1 MKNYLLALIGSAL
14 LTLTIYA
21 DDVEEVVVTASL
33 TNQNASDLVDPLHV
47 VDGDDVATG
56 GVLSLGDT
64 LDELLGV
71 HSADFGSAVGQPVIR
86 GMSGSRVR
94 ILENGVVVRDVAA
107 LGPDHINDVNL
118 LNTEQIEV
126 VRGPSSLLYANG
138 AAGGVVNIVDNSIA
152 RTDLSTFPVVS
163 VGLETQSVNN
173 GEVKDFSYQANHS
186 GFNVTFVTSD
196 TVMENYEL
204 PGGALFPEEHH
215 DEDHHDSEG
224 DEDHDEESL
233 KFLANSDVENTY
245 SKFGVSRTGDWG
257 YIGFSY
263 SDNEGE
269 FGIPFHVEAHGDHDE
284 DHADSEG
291 DEEHDEHEGE
301 RIFSQIDSNKFD
313 IKGSLVTNN
322 FGPINNVD
330 FSFRDSSYSHLEG
343 HAEEEGHHDEDHSES
358 EEDGH
363 GHEEPTLFETDAT
376 EFGFI
381 FDVSSN
387 DVTRKIVVNMADQD
401 SSIIGEEAFMRPVS
415 AKETTLGFFTSKDF
429 GTYSIDFG
437 IRADDISRSGSVAH
451 HDEDHADDE
460 GEEEIES
467 YNLDTNTLSVALN
480 FDQKFSDNLT
490 VNLGLASFERAP
502 DVVEL
507 FMNGPHLATG
517 RFEMGDPDLKNEVS
531 NNIDLGFNYEMDNM
545 YATFNYYQNNV
556 ADYIYLRDEEHD
568 EDHHDSEGEEEHEG
582 LMHAEFVQEDASL
595 EGYEFEVGSVY
606 QIGNG
611 LLDLS
616 VGRDVVEGRLDA
628 GGFIPR
634 MAPSRNFIS
643 ASYTENDY
651 VVSLLFKDVADH
663 VDVAEEG
670 ETMTEGYKM
679 LNLKLTKDISVYGAN
694 LRVSAFANNALDQ
707 VARNSTSFVKDA
719 VPLPGRN
726 IGLNLRFSY

>member
-1 MKNYLLALIGSAL
+1 MKNNLIALIGSAL

-47 VDGDDVATG
+47 LDGDDVATG

-186 GFNVTFVTSD
+186 GFNVTFVASD
-196 TVMENYEL
+196 TIMENYEL

-245 SKFGVSRTGDWG
+245 SKFGLSRTGDWG

-531 NNIDLGFNYEMDNM
+531 NNIDLGFNYEIDNM

-643 ASYTENDY
+643 ASYSENDY

-694 LRVSAFANNALDQ
+694 LKVSAFANNALDQ
-707 VARNSTSFVKDA
+707 VARNSTSFAKDA

>member
-1 MKNYLLALIGSAL
+1 MKNNLIALIGSAL

-33 TNQNASDLVDPLHV
+33 TDQNASDLVDPLHV
-47 VDGDDVATG
+47 IDGDDVASG

-138 AAGGVVNIVDNSIA
+138 GAGGVVNIVDNSIA
-152 RTDLSTFPVVS
+152 KTDLSTFPVVS

-186 GFNVTFVTSD
+186 GFNVTFATSD

-245 SKFGVSRTGDWG
+245 TKFGVSRTGDWG

-291 DEEHDEHEGE
+291 DEDHDEHEGE

-376 EFGFI
+376 EFGLI
-381 FDVSSN
+381 FDISSN
-387 DVTRKIVVNMADQD
+387 DVIRKIVVNTADQD
-401 SSIIGEEAFMRPVS
+401 SSIVGEEAFMRPVS

-429 GTYSIDFG
+429 GTYTIDFG
-437 IRADDISRSGSVAH
+437 IRADNISRSGSVAH

-460 GEEEIES
+460 GEEEIEF
-467 YNLDTNTLSVALN
+467 YNLDTNTLSAALN
-480 FDQKFSDNLT
+480 FDQKFSDNLS
-490 VNLGLASFERAP
+490 VNLGLSSFERAP

-517 RFEMGDPDLKNEVS
+517 RFEMGDPDLNNEVS
-531 NNIDLGFNYEMDNM
+531 KNIDLTFNYQMDNM
-545 YATFNYYQNNV
+545 YATFAYFQNSV
-556 ADYIYLRDEEHD
+556 SDYIYLRDEEHD

-582 LMHAEFVQEDASL
+582 LMHAEFVQQDASL
-595 EGYEFEVGSVY
+595 NGYEFEVGAVY

-611 LLDLS
+611 TLDLS
-616 VGRDVVEGRLDA
+616 VGRDVVEGKLDA

-634 MAPSRNFIS
+634 MAPSRNFMS
-643 ASYTENDY
+643 ASYNENDY
-651 VVSLLFKDVADH
+651 TFSILLKDVADH
-663 VDVAEEG
+663 LDVAEEG

-679 LNLKLTKDISVYGAN
+679 LNLKLVKDISVYGAD
-694 LRVSAFANNALDQ
+694 LRVAAFANNALDQ

>member
-313 IKGSLVTNN
+313 IKGSFVTNN

-381 FDVSSN
+381 FDVSSD
-387 DVTRKIVVNMADQD
+387 DVVRKFVVNMADQD

-415 AKETTLGFFTSKDF
+415 AKETTLGYFTSKDF

-460 GEEEIES
+460 GEEEIET

-707 VARNSTSFVKDA
+707 VARNSTSFAKDA

>member
-376 EFGFI
+376 EFGLI
-381 FDVSSN
+381 FDVSSD
-387 DVTRKIVVNMADQD
+387 DVVRKFVVNMADQD

-415 AKETTLGFFTSKDF
+415 AKETTLGYFTSKDF

-460 GEEEIES
+460 GEEEIET

-707 VARNSTSFVKDA
+707 VARNSTSFAKDA

>member
-152 RTDLSTFPVVS
+152 RTDLSTFPVIS

-313 IKGSLVTNN
+313 IKGSFVTNN

-381 FDVSSN
+381 FDVSSD
-387 DVTRKIVVNMADQD
+387 DVVRKFVVNMADQD

-415 AKETTLGFFTSKDF
+415 AKETTLGYFTSKDF

-707 VARNSTSFVKDA
+707 VARNSTSFAKDA

>member
-1 MKNYLLALIGSAL
+1 MKNNLLALIGSAL

-33 TNQNASDLVDPLHV
+33 TDQNASDLVDPLHV
-47 VDGDDVATG
+47 IDGDDVASG

-138 AAGGVVNIVDNSIA
+138 GAGGVVNIVDNSIA
-152 RTDLSTFPVVS
+152 KTDLSTFPVVS

-186 GFNVTFVTSD
+186 GFNVTFATSD

-245 SKFGVSRTGDWG
+245 TKFGVSRTGDWG

-263 SDNEGE
+263 SENEGE

-291 DEEHDEHEGE
+291 DEDHDEHEGE

-376 EFGFI
+376 EFGLI
-381 FDVSSN
+381 FDISSN
-387 DVTRKIVVNMADQD
+387 DVIRKIVVNTADQD

-429 GTYSIDFG
+429 GTYTIDFG

-460 GEEEIES
+460 GEEEIEF
-467 YNLDTNTLSVALN
+467 YNLDTNTLSAALN
-480 FDQKFSDNLT
+480 FDQKFSDNLS
-490 VNLGLASFERAP
+490 VNLGLSSFERAP

-517 RFEMGDPDLKNEVS
+517 RFEMGDPDLNNEVS
-531 NNIDLGFNYEMDNM
+531 KNIDLTFNYQMDNM
-545 YATFNYYQNNV
+545 YATFAYFQNSV
-556 ADYIYLRDEEHD
+556 SDYIYLRDEEHD

-582 LMHAEFVQEDASL
+582 LMHAEFVQQDASL
-595 EGYEFEVGSVY
+595 NGYEFEVGAVY

-611 LLDLS
+611 TLDLS
-616 VGRDVVEGRLDA
+616 VGRDVVEGKLDA

-634 MAPSRNFIS
+634 MAPSRNFMS
-643 ASYTENDY
+643 ASYNENDY
-651 VVSLLFKDVADH
+651 TFSILLKDVADH
-663 VDVAEEG
+663 LDVAEEG

-679 LNLKLTKDISVYGAN
+679 LNLKLVKDISVYGAD
-694 LRVSAFANNALDQ
+694 LRVAAFANNALDQ

>member
-381 FDVSSN
+381 FDVSSD
-387 DVTRKIVVNMADQD
+387 DVVRKFVVNMADQD

-415 AKETTLGFFTSKDF
+415 AKETTLGYFTSKDF

-643 ASYTENDY
+643 ASYSENDY

>member
-196 TVMENYEL
+196 TIMENYEL

-381 FDVSSN
+381 FDVSSD
-387 DVTRKIVVNMADQD
+387 DVVRKFVVNMADQD

-531 NNIDLGFNYEMDNM
+531 NNIDLGFNYEIDNM

-643 ASYTENDY
+643 ASYSENDY

>member
-1 MKNYLLALIGSAL
+1 MKNNLIALIGSAL

-33 TNQNASDLVDPLHV
+33 TDQNASDLADPLHV
-47 VDGDDVATG
+47 IDGDDVASG

-138 AAGGVVNIVDNSIA
+138 GAGGVVNIVDNSIA
-152 RTDLSTFPVVS
+152 KTDLSTFPVVS

-186 GFNVTFVTSD
+186 GFNVTFATSD

-245 SKFGVSRTGDWG
+245 TKFGVSRTGDWG

-263 SDNEGE
+263 SENEGE

-291 DEEHDEHEGE
+291 DEDHDEHEGE

-376 EFGFI
+376 EFGLI
-381 FDVSSN
+381 FDISSN
-387 DVTRKIVVNMADQD
+387 DVIRKIVVNTADQD

-429 GTYSIDFG
+429 GTYTIDFG

-460 GEEEIES
+460 GEEEIEF
-467 YNLDTNTLSVALN
+467 YNLDTNTLSAALN
-480 FDQKFSDNLT
+480 FDQKFSDNLS
-490 VNLGLASFERAP
+490 VNLGLSSFERAP

-517 RFEMGDPDLKNEVS
+517 RFEMGDPDLNNEVS
-531 NNIDLGFNYEMDNM
+531 KNIDLTFNYQMDNM
-545 YATFNYYQNNV
+545 YATFAYFQNSV
-556 ADYIYLRDEEHD
+556 SDYIYLRDEEHD

-582 LMHAEFVQEDASL
+582 LMHAEFVQQDASL
-595 EGYEFEVGSVY
+595 NGYEFEVGAVY

-611 LLDLS
+611 TLDLS
-616 VGRDVVEGRLDA
+616 VGRDVVEGKLDA

-634 MAPSRNFIS
+634 MAPSRNFMS
-643 ASYTENDY
+643 ASYNENDY
-651 VVSLLFKDVADH
+651 TFSILLKDVADH
-663 VDVAEEG
+663 LDVAEEG

-679 LNLKLTKDISVYGAN
+679 LNLKLVKDISVYGAD
-694 LRVSAFANNALDQ
+694 LRVAAFANNALDQ

>member
-33 TNQNASDLVDPLHV
+33 TNQNASDLVDPLHI

-643 ASYTENDY
+643 ASYSENDY

-707 VARNSTSFVKDA
+707 VARNSTSFAKDA

>member
-313 IKGSLVTNN
+313 IKGSFVTNN

-376 EFGFI
+376 EFGLI
-381 FDVSSN
+381 FDVSSD
-387 DVTRKIVVNMADQD
+387 DVVRKFVVNMADQD

-415 AKETTLGFFTSKDF
+415 AKETTLGYFTSKDF

-707 VARNSTSFVKDA
+707 VARNSTSFAKDA

>member
-1 MKNYLLALIGSAL
+1 MKNNLIALIGSAL

-33 TNQNASDLVDPLHV
+33 TDQNASDLVDPLHV
-47 VDGDDVATG
+47 IDGDDVASG

-138 AAGGVVNIVDNSIA
+138 GAGGVVNIVDNSIA
-152 RTDLSTFPVVS
+152 KTDLSTFPVVS

-186 GFNVTFVTSD
+186 GFNVTFATSD

-245 SKFGVSRTGDWG
+245 TKFGVSRTGDWG

-263 SDNEGE
+263 SENEGE

-291 DEEHDEHEGE
+291 DEDHDEHEGE

-376 EFGFI
+376 EFGLI
-381 FDVSSN
+381 FDISSN
-387 DVTRKIVVNMADQD
+387 DVIRKIVVNTADQD

-429 GTYSIDFG
+429 GTYTIEFG
-437 IRADDISRSGSVAH
+437 IRADDISRSCSVAH

-460 GEEEIES
+460 GEEEIEF
-467 YNLDTNTLSVALN
+467 YNLDTNTLSAALN
-480 FDQKFSDNLT
+480 FDQKFSDNLS
-490 VNLGLASFERAP
+490 VNLGLSSFERAP

-517 RFEMGDPDLKNEVS
+517 RFEMGDPDLNNEVS
-531 NNIDLGFNYEMDNM
+531 KNIDLTFNYQMDNM
-545 YATFNYYQNNV
+545 YATFAYFQNSV
-556 ADYIYLRDEEHD
+556 SDYIYLRDEEHD

-582 LMHAEFVQEDASL
+582 LMHAEFVQQDASL
-595 EGYEFEVGSVY
+595 NGYEFEVGAVY

-611 LLDLS
+611 TLDLS
-616 VGRDVVEGRLDA
+616 VGRDVVEGKLDA

-634 MAPSRNFIS
+634 MAPSRNFMS
-643 ASYTENDY
+643 ASYNENDY
-651 VVSLLFKDVADH
+651 TFSILLKDVADH
-663 VDVAEEG
+663 LDVAEEG

-679 LNLKLTKDISVYGAN
+679 LNLKLVKDISVYGAD
-694 LRVSAFANNALDQ
+694 LRVAAFANNALDQ

>member
-1 MKNYLLALIGSAL
+1 MKNNLIALIGSAL

-47 VDGDDVATG
+47 VDGDDISTG

-107 LGPDHINDVNL
+107 IGPDHANDINL

-152 RTDLSTFPVVS
+152 KTDLSTFPVVS

-186 GFNVTFVTSD
+186 GFNVTFATSD
-196 TVMENYEL
+196 AVMENYEL

-224 DEDHDEESL
+224 DEDHAEESL
-233 KFLANSDVENTY
+233 RFLANSDVENTNT
-245 SKFGVSRTGDWG
+245 KFGVSRTGDWG
-257 YIGFSY
+257 YLGFSY
-263 SDNEGE
+263 AENEGT
-269 FGIPFHVEAHGDHDE
+269 FGIPFHVEAHGEHDE
-284 DHADSEG
+284 DHADSE
-291 DEEHDEHEGE
+291 EEHDEHEGE
-301 RIFSQIDSNKFD
+301 RIFSTIDSNKFD

-330 FSFRDSSYSHLEG
+330 FSFRDTSYSHVEA

-363 GHEEPTLFETDAT
+363 GEEEPTLFETDAT
-376 EFGFI
+376 EFGLI

-387 DVTRKIVVNMADQD
+387 DVVRKIVVNIADQD
-401 SSIIGEEAFMRPVS
+401 SSIVGEEAFMRPVS

-429 GTYSIDFG
+429 GTYTIDFG
-437 IRADDISRSGSVAH
+437 LRADDISRSGSVAH

-460 GEEEIES
+460 GEEEIEF
-467 YNLDTNTLSVALN
+467 YNLDTNTLSAALN
-480 FDQKFSDNLT
+480 FDQKFSDNLS
-490 VNLGLASFERAP
+490 VNLGLSSFERAP

-517 RFEMGDPDLKNEVS
+517 RFEMGDPDLNNEVS
-531 NNIDLGFNYEMDNM
+531 RNIDLTFNYQMDNM
-545 YATFNYYQNNV
+545 YATFAYFQNSV
-556 ADYIYLRDEEHD
+556 SDYIYLRDEEHD

-582 LMHAEFVQEDASL
+582 LMHAEFVQQDASL
-595 EGYEFEVGSVY
+595 NGYEFEVGAVY

-611 LLDLS
+611 TLDLS
-616 VGRDVVEGRLDA
+616 IGRDVVEGKLDA

-634 MAPSRNFIS
+634 MAPSRNFMS
-643 ASYTENDY
+643 ASYNENDY
-651 VVSLLFKDVADH
+651 TFSILLKDVADH
-663 VDVAEEG
+663 LDVAEEG

-679 LNLKLTKDISVYGAN
+679 LNLKLVKDISVYGAD
-694 LRVSAFANNALDQ
+694 LRVAAFANNALDQ
-707 VARNSTSFVKDA
+707 VARNSTSFAKDA

>member
-1 MKNYLLALIGSAL
+1 MKNNLIALIGSAL

-33 TNQNASDLVDPLHV
+33 TDQNASDLVDPLHV
-47 VDGDDVATG
+47 VDGDDVTSG

-107 LGPDHINDVNL
+107 LGPDHVNDVNL

-138 AAGGVVNIVDNSIA
+138 GAGGVVNIVDNSIA
-152 RTDLSTFPVVS
+152 KTDLSTFPVVS

-186 GFNVTFVTSD
+186 GFNVTFATSD

-245 SKFGVSRTGDWG
+245 TKFGVSRTGDWG

-291 DEEHDEHEGE
+291 DEDHDEHEGE

-376 EFGFI
+376 EFGLI
-381 FDVSSN
+381 FDISSN
-387 DVTRKIVVNMADQD
+387 DVIRKIVVNTADQD

-429 GTYSIDFG
+429 GTYTIDFG
-437 IRADDISRSGSVAH
+437 IRADDISRSGSIAH

-460 GEEEIES
+460 GEEEIEF
-467 YNLDTNTLSVALN
+467 YNLDTNTLSAALN
-480 FDQKFSDNLT
+480 FDQKFSDNLS
-490 VNLGLASFERAP
+490 VNLGLSSFERAP

-517 RFEMGDPDLKNEVS
+517 RFEMGDPDLNNEVS
-531 NNIDLGFNYEMDNM
+531 KNINLTFNYQMDNM
-545 YATFNYYQNNV
+545 YATFAYFQNSV

-582 LMHAEFVQEDASL
+582 LMHAEFVQQDASL
-595 EGYEFEVGSVY
+595 NGYEFEVGAVY

-611 LLDLS
+611 SLDLS
-616 VGRDVVEGRLDA
+616 IGRDVVEGKLDA

-634 MAPSRNFIS
+634 MAPSRNFMS
-643 ASYTENDY
+643 ASYNENDY
-651 VVSLLFKDVADH
+651 TFSILLKDVADH
-663 VDVAEEG
+663 LDVAEEG
-670 ETMTEGYKM
+670 ETMTEG
-679 LNLKLTKDISVYGAN
+679 
-694 LRVSAFANNALDQ
+694 
-707 VARNSTSFVKDA
+707 
-719 VPLPGRN
+719 
-726 IGLNLRFSY
+726 

>member
-47 VDGDDVATG
+47 VDGDDVTTG

-381 FDVSSN
+381 FDVSSD
-387 DVTRKIVVNMADQD
+387 DVVRKFVVNMADQD

-415 AKETTLGFFTSKDF
+415 AKETTLGYFTSKDF

-707 VARNSTSFVKDA
+707 VARNSTSFAKDA

>member
-47 VDGDDVATG
+47 LDGDDVATG

-381 FDVSSN
+381 FDVSSD
-387 DVTRKIVVNMADQD
+387 DVVRKFVVNMADQD

-415 AKETTLGFFTSKDF
+415 AKETTLGYFTSKDF

-531 NNIDLGFNYEMDNM
+531 NNIDLGFNYEIDNM

-707 VARNSTSFVKDA
+707 VARNSTSFAKDA

>member
-196 TVMENYEL
+196 TIMENYEL

-381 FDVSSN
+381 FDVSSD
-387 DVTRKIVVNMADQD
+387 DVVRKFVVNMADQD

-415 AKETTLGFFTSKDF
+415 AKETTLGYFTSKDF

-707 VARNSTSFVKDA
+707 VARNSTSFAKDA

>member
-196 TVMENYEL
+196 TIMENYEL

-643 ASYTENDY
+643 ASYSENDY

>member
-47 VDGDDVATG
+47 LDGDDVATG

-118 LNTEQIEV
+118 LNTVQIEV

-186 GFNVTFVTSD
+186 GFNVTFVASD
-196 TVMENYEL
+196 TIMENYEL

-381 FDVSSN
+381 FDVSSD
-387 DVTRKIVVNMADQD
+387 DVVRKFVVNMADQD

-415 AKETTLGFFTSKDF
+415 AKETTLGYFTSKDF

-531 NNIDLGFNYEMDNM
+531 NNIDLGFNYEIDNM

>member
-33 TNQNASDLVDPLHV
+33 TNQNASDLVDPLHI

-196 TVMENYEL
+196 TIMENYEL

-381 FDVSSN
+381 FDVSSD
-387 DVTRKIVVNMADQD
+387 DVVRKFVVNMADQD

-415 AKETTLGFFTSKDF
+415 AKETTLGYFTSKDF

-707 VARNSTSFVKDA
+707 VARNSTSFAKDA

>member
-33 TNQNASDLVDPLHV
+33 TNQNASDLVDPLHI

-531 NNIDLGFNYEMDNM
+531 NNIDLGFNYEIDNM

>member
-21 DDVEEVVVTASL
+21 DDVEEVVITASL
-33 TNQNASDLVDPLHV
+33 TSQNASDLVDPLHV

-196 TVMENYEL
+196 TIMENYEL

-291 DEEHDEHEGE
+291 DEDHDEHEGE

-313 IKGSLVTNN
+313 IKGSFVTNN

-381 FDVSSN
+381 FDVSSD
-387 DVTRKIVVNMADQD
+387 DVVRKFVVNMADQD

-415 AKETTLGFFTSKDF
+415 AKETTLGYFTSKDF

-707 VARNSTSFVKDA
+707 VARNSTSFAKDA

>member
-33 TNQNASDLVDPLHV
+33 TSQNASDLVDPLHV

-196 TVMENYEL
+196 TIMENYEL

-381 FDVSSN
+381 FDVSSD
-387 DVTRKIVVNMADQD
+387 DVVRKFVVNMADQD

-415 AKETTLGFFTSKDF
+415 AKETTLGYFTSKDF

-707 VARNSTSFVKDA
+707 VARNSTSFAKDA